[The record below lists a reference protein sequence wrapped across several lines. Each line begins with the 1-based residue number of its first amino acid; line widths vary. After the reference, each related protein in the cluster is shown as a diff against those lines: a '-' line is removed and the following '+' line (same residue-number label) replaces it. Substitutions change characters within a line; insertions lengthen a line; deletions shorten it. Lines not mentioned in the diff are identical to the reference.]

1 METFKQAVMEF
12 IAKELAEANRDAD
25 VYTYVENQ
33 PIKAWARLTCTK
45 SQYSKLME
53 DLGLDGKEIETLAFK
68 TYDYRNSGKEGYTL
82 KDGKIVIDPEIL
94 AQENEELIKEELIK
108 KVAELEYLLNQIT
121 LRFNPPRCG

>member
-1 METFKQAVMEF
+1 MGTFKQAVMEF

-25 VYTYVENQ
+25 FYIYVENL
-33 PIKAWARLTCTK
+33 PIKAGARLTYTK

-82 KDGKIVIDPEIL
+82 KDGKIVPVDPVEVRQKQVRDL
-94 AQENEELIKEELIK
+94 QRDVANLIW
-108 KVAELEYLLNQIT
+108 
-121 LRFNPPRCG
+121 